1 MPYDNSSRAAAAAA
15 TRTKVLAAARDAF
28 LTQGYATTTI
38 RGIAGAAGVSQETV
52 YKRFGNKARLLKDA
66 YDVAMAGD
74 EDATPVGARP
84 EAIAVREAT
93 DPEQAVAAYAA
104 LCRGLTGRAGGLM
117 RVVAAARGGD
127 PDLDAFVA
135 TVDAERLI
143 GASMVAGLW
152 AERGW
157 LRPDLDVERARDVI
171 WTLNSP
177 DVWLLLTQRGWSP
190 QDYESWIATGLRS
203 MVLRAG

>member
-28 LTQGYATTTI
+28 LTRGYTATTI
-38 RGIAGAAGVSQETV
+38 RGIAEAAGVSQETV
-52 YKRFGNKARLLKDA
+52 YKRFGNKARLLKDV

-74 EDATPVGARP
+74 EEAAPIGARP

-93 DPEQAVAAYAA
+93 HPEDAVTAYAA

-117 RVVAAARGGD
+117 RIVATARGGD
-127 PDLDAFVA
+127 PDLDAFVD
-135 TVDAERLI
+135 TVDAERLT
-143 GASMVAGLW
+143 GATLIAGLW

-157 LRPDLDVERARDVI
+157 LRPGLDVDRARDLI

-177 DVWLLLTQRGWSP
+177 DVWLLLTRRGWSP

-203 MVLRAG
+203 MVMREE